1 MVMRVMTYLDKDRTI
16 VKEINEWFEN
26 RKDKMYKRVRTFLD
40 ANNRVV
46 EFYNPGGPGEV
57 KQWTNY
63 PGKRSEIDF
72 YVDGRLDRLVRRVE
86 VVGEKVF
93 EIFQGR
99 TDCLIYRSV
108 LFTVDKMS
116 VGARQ
121 FPLPGGG
128 LAPELYVLRM
138 TLKYEVDKSQP
149 VMGTDV
155 AKRVFFV
162 KEGKVVATYHFEL
175 DQITC
180 TVKTYLHSRG
190 PGVPGMTEQ
199 AYAQE
204 TGVVEDQDALQEA
217 AQLERECY
225 SGIKSSFLQMQRI
238 YSSREESEKNVINEK
253 NVFEVALDKA
263 DKLEFQQAGSAEGKE
278 EKEAKGLNYLTPYLR
293 LVKDASRMTREEAS
307 DARQN
312 CLDALRARLVERA
325 NIIQSRLNDENAK
338 LGREQERFQRSQR
351 EGDLSTE
358 EYEKYCT
365 EAMFRIQI
373 LEQRLATH
381 EEAAL
386 RKFSELDAKLSTD
399 ERLMVLRPL

>member
-1 MVMRVMTYLDKDRTI
+1 MRVMTYLDKDRTI

-26 RKDKMYKRVRTFLD
+26 RKDKMYKRVRTFLGP
-40 ANNRVV
+40 NNRFV
-46 EFYNPGGPGEV
+46 EFYNPGGSGEV

-63 PGKRSEIDF
+63 PGKRAEIDF

-86 VVGEKVF
+86 IVGEKVY

-108 LFTVDKMS
+108 LFTVDKAS

-128 LAPELYVLRM
+128 LASELYVLRM
-138 TLKYEVDKSQP
+138 TLKYEVDKSQS

-175 DQITC
+175 DQVTC
-180 TVKTYLHSRG
+180 NVKTYLHSRG
-190 PGVPGMTEQ
+190 PGVQGMTEQ

-204 TGVVEDQDALQEA
+204 TGVVEDQEALQEA

-238 YSSREESEKNVINEK
+238 YQSREESEKNVINEK
-253 NVFEVALDKA
+253 NVFEVALDRA
-263 DKLEFQQAGSAEGKE
+263 DKLEFQQTGNAEGKE

-293 LVKDASRMTREEAS
+293 LVKDPSRITRDEAT

-386 RKFSELDAKLSTD
+386 RKFSELDAKLSSD